1 MLILM
6 LTQSFMTQYFK
17 KIMNIKN
24 NLTNIQ
30 KTIFFGVL
38 IVFGLLI
45 NYSCEEDPS
54 ALGSNL
60 LPDSDKVKIY
70 IDSSLTFKGRVFLND
85 PILTSNRTNY
95 TLGAMQDEYFGKFEG
110 TYVGQFLPQALD
122 TNVIFY
128 MIDSVV
134 LYVQVDSVF
143 GTINNSVNF
152 NVYEINE
159 TIIDDSS
166 YYSNEPAINY
176 YTGQT
181 KINSDSYMQGDSLMA
196 FPLYLSFGSKLKNS
210 KDYYRSDSVFIEQ
223 FKGIS
228 IAPELI
234 EEPGGVL
241 YSNLSSSNSR
251 IVMYYKYADDDSL
264 QFSYYL
270 YKGDRFAQ
278 YNFDYS
284 SGKVNEFLNN
294 SGEDADSLLFIHG
307 INGVVSSIQFNN
319 YMDWKDDS
327 SYSIINAE
335 LELPVFYEEGMDLF
349 YPPSLYI
356 YFADTDSSVYQ
367 IDDVSS
373 GYFNGSYNEETKKY
387 NLNISRHF
395 MRFING
401 DIKDSCLNFGV
412 LNNMLYPQRVMLKT
426 GDNIK
431 FKVTYTKH

>member
-1 MLILM
+1 M
-6 LTQSFMTQYFK
+6 LTQNFMTQYFK

-24 NLTNIQ
+24 NLVELQ
-30 KTIFFGVL
+30 KVIFFGAL
-38 IVFGLLI
+38 LAFGLLT

-70 IDSSLTFKGRVFLND
+70 IDSSLTFKGQVFLND
-85 PILTSNRTNY
+85 PVTTSNKANY
-95 TLGAMQDEYFGKFEG
+95 TLGTLQDEYFGKFEG
-110 TYVGQFLPQALD
+110 IYVGQFLPQALD

-128 MIDSVV
+128 MIDSIV

-152 NVYEINE
+152 NVFELNE
-159 TIIDDSS
+159 TILDDSL
-166 YYSNEPAINY
+166 YYSNEIASNY

-181 KINSDSYMQGDSLMA
+181 KINSRSYMQGDSLLA
-196 FPLYLSFGSKLKNS
+196 LPLYLTFGSKLKVS
-210 KDYYRSDSVFIEQ
+210 KEYYRSDSIFLEQ

-228 IAPELI
+228 IVPELMQ
-234 EEPGGVL
+234 EPGGVL
-241 YSNLSSSNSR
+241 YSNLASSNSK
-251 IVMYYKYADDDSL
+251 IVMYYNYADEDSL

-278 YNFDYS
+278 YNFDYT
-284 SGKVNEFLNN
+284 SGRVNQFLNN
-294 SGEDADSLLFIHG
+294 EQEDNDSLLFLHG
-307 INGVVSSIQFNN
+307 INGVASRIQFDN
-319 YMDWKDDS
+319 YLDWRDDS

-335 LELPVFYEEGMDLF
+335 LEIPIFYEDGMDLF
-349 YPPSLYI
+349 YPPSLYM

-373 GYFNGSYNEETKKY
+373 GYFNGSYNEETQKY
-387 NLNISRHF
+387 NFNISRHF

-401 DIKDSCLNFGV
+401 DIKDSSLNFGI
-412 LNNMLYPQRVMLKT
+412 LNNSLYPQRVMLKT
-426 GDNIK
+426 GDHIK
-431 FKVTYTKH
+431 FRVTYTKH